1 MAFDDPRA
9 RAQVAAF
16 RHGLERLG
24 WAEGRTA
31 RFDIRFATT
40 PEQVLAHARELIA
53 RQPDVVLAGTTPPA
67 AALQRESRT
76 VPIVFAAVADPIGA
90 GLVASLA
97 RPGANLTGLLSYEN
111 GLTGKWLAM
120 LKEMEPRLERV
131 ALVANPKT
139 SPYDYFLRAARAA
152 APSLG
157 IEIISGRI
165 ESEADI
171 KETLTSLARMTHC
184 GLVITPDTTTIAH
197 RNLIIAV
204 TAAYRLP
211 AIYFSRYWVSSGG
224 LMSYG
229 IDLVDQYAQ
238 AAAYVD
244 RILRGASASQ
254 LPVQTPTKF
263 ETAINLRTAKA
274 LGLTVPGVLLVAADE
289 VIE

>member
-40 PEQVLAHARELIA
+40 PEQVLTHARELIA

-76 VPIVFAAVADPIGA
+76 IPIVFAAVADPIGA